1 MAPSPPSA
9 AAGVEVMAANDRC
22 VAAAKAEVLRT
33 VKRLKTS
40 KVAQRLAEE
49 SLKVA
54 RWQVDEAQK
63 EYAAA
68 AAALEAAE
76 EHAKAA
82 SQKWEVVDLTGEGDD
97 RPWYRSF

>member
-1 MAPSPPSA
+1 MASSPPSA
-9 AAGVEVMAANDRC
+9 AAGVDVMAANDRC
-22 VAAAKAEVLRT
+22 IAAAKAEVLRAE
-33 VKRLKTS
+33 KRLKTS

-54 RWQVDEAQK
+54 QWQVDEAQK
-63 EYAAA
+63 GYAAA

-76 EHAKAA
+76 EHTKAA
-82 SQKWEVVDLTGEGDD
+82 SRKWEVVDLTGEGDD

>member
-1 MAPSPPSA
+1 
-9 AAGVEVMAANDRC
+9 MAANDRC
-22 VAAAKAEVLRT
+22 IAAAKAEVLRAE
-33 VKRLKTS
+33 KRLKTS

-63 EYAAA
+63 GYAAA

-82 SQKWEVVDLTGEGDD
+82 SRKWEVVDLTGEGDD